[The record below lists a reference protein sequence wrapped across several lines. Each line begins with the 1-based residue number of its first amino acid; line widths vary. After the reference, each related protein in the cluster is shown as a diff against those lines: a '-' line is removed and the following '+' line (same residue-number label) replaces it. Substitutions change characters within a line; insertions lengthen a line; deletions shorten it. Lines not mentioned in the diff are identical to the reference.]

1 MSRIRKAERRQV
13 AVKIAISAAAGGGK
27 TMTALR
33 LAMAMAA
40 KQGGRVCLIDS
51 EAGSGELYQGEVT
64 ADGVVLDYDVLPLE
78 RYDVDSYLA
87 AMREVAES
95 GEHSVMIVDSTSHLW
110 AGSGGLLEEV
120 DRARDKFGEGWRNAT
135 PKYNRF
141 LSAVL
146 TFPKDAIFTLRAKQ
160 EYAQEKDGNGKTKVR
175 KLGIAP
181 IIREGF
187 DYEVTLAMLLDEQH
201 NADITKSRISKLD
214 GTRWVK
220 PGADLAK
227 VVMDWRESGA
237 PGAAPEA
244 IRPADPAPPPTGHHP
259 EWDSYRGGFM
269 ARIGELGLKYD
280 DVAAWCESMGWGRPS
295 GWPKVK
301 AQNLTAKL
309 VEGEGRRA
317 EFDAWMAGRAESSQA
332 AK

>member
-87 AMREVAES
+87 AMREVADS
-95 GEHSVMIVDSTSHLW
+95 GDHSVMIVDSTSHLW

-160 EYAQEKDGNGKTKVR
+160 EYAQEKDSNGKTKVR

-237 PGAAPEA
+237 PGAAPESA
-244 IRPADPAPPPTGHHP
+244 GGGGNTGNANPAGPFDFTAALAEMGVSADDLAAFRLSQGAPDPRTMPAGAQERLLVALKNEANRKKLTDWIAANRATSDAPAT
-259 EWDSYRGGFM
+259 
-269 ARIGELGLKYD
+269 
-280 DVAAWCESMGWGRPS
+280 
-295 GWPKVK
+295 
-301 AQNLTAKL
+301 
-309 VEGEGRRA
+309 
-317 EFDAWMAGRAESSQA
+317 A